1 MKFRLL
7 TFVSLILLTGCGNST
22 PDIVE
27 QSSPSVSISSSQA
40 LPAIKISDIAGNTPD
55 VVAKVLGSPTS
66 TETVNPSRTPCP
78 CEKRI
83 YKNGEIEI
91 VFMEGKADWITVNLP
106 PSQVDTSGSYSSVQQ
121 FDNPTYTYIKVKTN

>member
-7 TFVSLILLTGCGNST
+7 TFVALILLSGCGS
-22 PDIVE
+22 PASDVVE
-27 QSSPSVSISSSQA
+27 QSSPSVPLSSSQA
-40 LPAIKISDIAGNTPD
+40 FPALKISDIAGNTPD

-78 CEKRI
+78 CEKQI

-91 VFMEGKADWITVNLP
+91 VFIEGRADWITINLP
-106 PSQVDTSGSYSSVQQ
+106 ASQVDTSGSYSSVQQ